1 MSNGNMRAQLSLLFT
16 DKNLYENF
24 IVPCKN
30 DRRLHS
36 IIMKCLSAYY
46 YNDNVRNLIEGAE
59 LHSDEE
65 VTEKINSHQDSI
77 NNIRDLLAMQG
88 FISKELGNTMEDG
101 IDDMSEMLDKVNK
114 TAEDFGVVKTSETE
128 YAGKSMKLLGVN
140 DSKENIQRNNISKD
154 NSAINNDNLIKM
166 VTQMYTM
173 FSQQD
178 SFKQMF
184 GNDMVE
190 LNNSTK
196 KDKVNNSVEPSTEND
211 DDVKTESEPITTDIG
226 DLDVTDFEISPPPK
240 VDEPE
245 LEEDELNLGEASG
258 ALGDLMASLYA

>member
-1 MSNGNMRAQLSLLFT
+1 
-16 DKNLYENF
+16 
-24 IVPCKN
+24 
-30 DRRLHS
+30 
-36 IIMKCLSAYY
+36 
-46 YNDNVRNLIEGAE
+46 
-59 LHSDEE
+59 
-65 VTEKINSHQDSI
+65 
-77 NNIRDLLAMQG
+77 
-88 FISKELGNTMEDG
+88 
-101 IDDMSEMLDKVNK
+101 
-114 TAEDFGVVKTSETE
+114 
-128 YAGKSMKLLGVN
+128 
-140 DSKENIQRNNISKD
+140 
-154 NSAINNDNLIKM
+154 
-166 VTQMYTM
+166 M

-196 KDKVNNSVEPSTEND
+196 KDKVNNSVEPSTEN

-258 ALGDLMASLYA
+258 ALGDLMGSLYA

>member
-140 DSKENIQRNNISKD
+140 DSKENIQRNNC
-154 NSAINNDNLIKM
+154 NML
-166 VTQMYTM
+166 
-173 FSQQD
+173 
-178 SFKQMF
+178 
-184 GNDMVE
+184 
-190 LNNSTK
+190 
-196 KDKVNNSVEPSTEND
+196 
-211 DDVKTESEPITTDIG
+211 
-226 DLDVTDFEISPPPK
+226 
-240 VDEPE
+240 
-245 LEEDELNLGEASG
+245 
-258 ALGDLMASLYA
+258 